1 MDSTIMDAQQT
12 KRLQACVQE
21 ISEILYQNT
30 PTEELT
36 TLEGIEKAV
45 RGHMLKEVSPRVGFF
60 FVKTSTGTTQ
70 GKERTLK
77 SCIGELKLKAQQL
90 KRLGICAYQRVSPFF
105 ETCCLCVCANES
117 YQHAQE
123 DLKLLLGMD
132 AAHSSLHRCVE
143 RQELSLPESGEI
155 IQSMSLDG

>member
-12 KRLQACVQE
+12 QRLQACVQE

-60 FVKTSTGTTQ
+60 LSKQLQEQAKARHAPSKAVSENCDSKQNNFST
-70 GKERTLK
+70 
-77 SCIGELKLKAQQL
+77 
-90 KRLGICAYQRVSPFF
+90 
-105 ETCCLCVCANES
+105 
-117 YQHAQE
+117 
-123 DLKLLLGMD
+123 
-132 AAHSSLHRCVE
+132 
-143 RQELSLPESGEI
+143 
-155 IQSMSLDG
+155 